1 MDGRDSTSPQP
12 TIVIVVPPST
22 KHDWQ
27 TLKSK
32 LETILNEGA
41 SMSQKISVEFLPG
54 AKGVDPMDKFSRYS
68 LVIVSQKGGK
78 EKGEEYLVQ
87 HTTR

>member
-12 TIVIVVPPST
+12 TIVVVVIPST

-27 TLKSK
+27 SLKSK

-41 SMSQKISVEFLPG
+41 SMTQKLSVEFLPG
-54 AKGVDPMDKFSRYS
+54 AKGVVPMDKFTRYS
-68 LVIVSQKGGK
+68 LVNVSQKG
-78 EKGEEYLVQ
+78 
-87 HTTR
+87 